1 MDVLARFS
9 RVWCPTCN
17 KTQPMIFDVMKA
29 NDKNDHDVADIV
41 CDECKSIIATLHGP
55 SAHRAG
61 VRTDGAEK
69 ARAMAGQEIDRLID
83 PSATEEE
90 RQRRKRRLLKGPKE
104 FRDVRSNRPKFNS
117 SREAMSPSRK
127 FDSAIRAAVGRLAPE
142 MTRDG
147 YDRAMYYI
155 GIWRALKSNNGR
167 LYKSLEADAEVGGQ
181 EWQARIDSLVEKI
194 GRDLV
199 PMARLIGRKPKM
211 AGARDQC
218 MMFPILRAP
227 TANHATSLSVCV

>member
-104 FRDVRSNRPKFNS
+104 FRDVRSNRPKF
-117 SREAMSPSRK
+117 K
-127 FDSAIRAAVGRLAPE
+127 
-142 MTRDG
+142 
-147 YDRAMYYI
+147 
-155 GIWRALKSNNGR
+155 
-167 LYKSLEADAEVGGQ
+167 
-181 EWQARIDSLVEKI
+181 
-194 GRDLV
+194 
-199 PMARLIGRKPKM
+199 
-211 AGARDQC
+211 
-218 MMFPILRAP
+218 
-227 TANHATSLSVCV
+227 